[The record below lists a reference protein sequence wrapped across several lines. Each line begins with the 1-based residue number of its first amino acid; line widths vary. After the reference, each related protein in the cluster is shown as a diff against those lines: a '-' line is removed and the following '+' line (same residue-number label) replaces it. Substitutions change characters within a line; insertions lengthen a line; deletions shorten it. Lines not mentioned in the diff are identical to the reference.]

1 MNTDWQPYNYRV
13 ILRGTDQVCRPIELD
28 LDVTP
33 TRAPVPVGADVC
45 NGVITCFGQPGTY
58 SYFQTGMVMNGTATI
73 FGCDGELPRPV
84 ESPRGPF
91 RYHGTMRGEP
101 VSGFAFYERSPAL
114 HRDWELIGVRSDGS

>member
-1 MNTDWQPYNYRV
+1 MNTDWQPYTYRV
-13 ILRGTDQVCRPIELD
+13 SLRRTDRVCRPMELD

-33 TRAPVPVGADVC
+33 TRAPVPFGADVY

-58 SYFQTGMVMNGTATI
+58 WYFQTGMVMNGSAII
-73 FGCDGELPRPV
+73 FGCKGRLPRSL

-101 VSGFAFYERSPAL
+101 VSGFAFYE
-114 HRDWELIGVRSDGS
+114 